1 MIAHA
6 LLLRPS
12 DSIPVQFPHRHRIP
26 KPRPIPAADDVRV
39 QCRSDCRGTRG
50 NSARERE
57 RERGYRGNYLRLRL
71 RLRLHLLQQHC
82 NATQAGKRGKRR
94 KGVGEWEGLV
104 HRDIVIGIGIDYRDP
119 SRLLFSLSARLS
131 SQRVPLSRL
140 QLYAEVHSICEVRS
154 LSRPAR
160 QPNKQDARG

>member
-26 KPRPIPAADDVRV
+26 KQRPIPAADDVRV

-57 RERGYRGNYLRLRL
+57 REREGTEVTTYDYDYDYDYTF
-71 RLRLHLLQQHC
+71 C
-82 NATQAGKRGKRR
+82 SSIATQHKQGNGGRG
-94 KGVGEWEGLV
+94 G
-104 HRDIVIGIGIDYRDP
+104 
-119 SRLLFSLSARLS
+119 
-131 SQRVPLSRL
+131 
-140 QLYAEVHSICEVRS
+140 
-154 LSRPAR
+154 
-160 QPNKQDARG
+160 RG